1 VAPAMHCEDVM
12 DVVGHLNELRQLDY
26 DAVQA
31 YEQAIQRAE
40 QDVEVL
46 MDLMTFKLDHER
58 HIVELDVVV
67 AALGGAPAE
76 LHRDLKGVLLEGMTK
91 LRAVTGTVGA
101 LKAMRTIEKL
111 THPRYDR
118 AMELPAPRD
127 VLLVISKGLDDERRH
142 HAVIDAHIQRLED
155 AAREAEVRDA
165 PNVPNVRF

>member
-1 VAPAMHCEDVM
+1 M
-12 DVVGHLNELRQLDY
+12 DVVEHLNELRQLDY

-31 YEQAIQRAE
+31 YEQAIQHSERE
-40 QDVEVL
+40 VDVL

-58 HIVELDVVV
+58 HIVELDVVI

-91 LRAVTGTVGA
+91 LRAVTGTIGA

-111 THPRYDR
+111 TNTRYDR
-118 AMELPAPRD
+118 AVEVVAPGD
-127 VLLVISKGLDDERRH
+127 VRLVISMALDDERRH
-142 HAVIDAHIQRLED
+142 QAAIDAHIARLED